1 MNKRTFIVTMISKDT
16 NIVVAVNADTKKKA
30 KRIAAHNMLLKWS
43 TPHLFNMFP
52 KRCMSNNPLKTI
64 KKMGFKVH
72 ADTLD
77 NIMI

>member
-1 MNKRTFIVTMISKDT
+1 MNKKTFIVTMISKDT

-43 TPHLFNMFP
+43 TPDLFNMFP
-52 KRCMSNNPLKTI
+52 DWGMSNNPLKTL
-64 KKMGFKVH
+64 KKKGFKFS